1 MAVSADDRLRA
12 RNDLAWSIS
21 VGGIG
26 IVIFAALLIFTWNF
40 AATLFLI
47 FAGMLLGVALNAM
60 THLLGYVIRLPHALR
75 LTVVCLVLAGML
87 SGVVFLGGATI
98 AKQATVLSDTIK
110 SQLVNVKAFLEKNGI
125 DTSYLELGNIGT
137 PAASSTRETSVT
149 SAAPVPHNLPS
160 AGAIASGGGA
170 IVSQTL
176 KVLLGTVSAVGNFFI
191 VLFLGLAFAAQPAV
205 YRKGLLY
212 LAPARHRVRAT
223 AIVDRIGETLERWLI
238 AQIVTMLAV
247 FFVTWLGLTIIGIQS
262 AFILGIQAGLLAFIP
277 TIGALIGGLIV
288 VLASLAS
295 GWVAGFSALVLFM
308 GVHALESY
316 ILTPIIQRHALDI
329 PPATLFAFQI
339 LLGVVF
345 GIWGL
350 ALALPLMAIAKVMI
364 DHFKAERSPADA
376 ATAGFRAP
384 S

>member
-1 MAVSADDRLRA
+1 MAVSAKDRLAA
-12 RNDLAWSIS
+12 RNDLAWAIS

-26 IVIFAALLIFTWNF
+26 VVGFAALLLFTWHF

-60 THLLGYVIRLPHALR
+60 TNMLGRVVSLTHSLR
-75 LTVVCLVLAGML
+75 LTIVCLVLAGLL

-98 AKQATVLSDTIK
+98 AQQATALSGTIK
-110 SQLVNVKAFLEKNGI
+110 SQLVNVKAFLERNGI
-125 DTSYLELGNIGT
+125 DTSYFDLGNAAAPPTDSST
-137 PAASSTRETSVT
+137 PAISG
-149 SAAPVPHNLPS
+149 APTTHNLPS
-160 AGAIASGGGA
+160 AGAIASSGGA

-176 KVLLGTVSAVGNFFI
+176 KLLLGTVSAVGNFFI
-191 VLFLGLAFAAQPAV
+191 VLFLGLTFAAQPGV
-205 YRKGLLY
+205 YRTGLLFM
-212 LAPARHRVRAT
+212 APVRHRARAT
-223 AIVDRIGETLERWLI
+223 VIVDRIGETLERWLI
-238 AQIVTMLAV
+238 AQIITMFAV
-247 FFVTWLGLTIIGIQS
+247 FLVTWIGLAIIGIQS
-262 AFILGIQAGLLAFIP
+262 SFILGIQAGLLAFIP
-277 TIGALIGGLIV
+277 TVGALIGGLIV

-295 GWVAGFSALVLFM
+295 GWVAAASAFVLFL

-350 ALALPLMAIAKVMI
+350 ALALPLMAIVKVMI
-364 DHFKAERSPADA
+364 DYFKADEIAADA
-376 ATAGFRAP
+376 VAA
-384 S
+384 